1 MSAEQK
7 PEENDFLPE
16 LDAEHVTDSEATALT
31 QTSARTPFAAVN
43 DVPVTVSAVLGKTK
57 IDVASLMRL
66 GDGAVIEL
74 DRKVG
79 EPIDLYVNDRLIA
92 RGELVMVDG
101 SLGVTMTEIVKHDD
115 L

>member
-1 MSAEQK
+1 M
-7 PEENDFLPE
+7 
-16 LDAEHVTDSEATALT
+16 TI
-31 QTSARTPFAAVN
+31 
-43 DVPVTVSAVLGKTK
+43 SAVLGKTK
-57 IDVASLMRL
+57 IDVASLVKL
-66 GDGAVIEL
+66 GDGAIIEL

-101 SLGVTMTEIVKHDD
+101 SLGVTMTEVVKHDD